1 MVHVSPCL
9 LRMSFFKSFVGWFA
23 VLTAADVIKEF
34 NSGTGIGYRQPRR
47 RKRSFQ
53 DDFAD
58 WREENKEELSKKS
71 PFDIWQQNM
80 RDNPEGDHSEAWR
93 KAGEWLESE
102 QRRIAGKA
110 KKYGVRL

>member
-1 MVHVSPCL
+1 
-9 LRMSFFKSFVGWFA
+9 MSLFKSVVGWFA
-23 VLTAADVIKEF
+23 VLTALDVVKEY
-34 NSGTGIGYRQPRR
+34 NSGTGIGYRQSRR
-47 RKRSFQ
+47 RKKSFQ

-58 WREENKEELSKKS
+58 WCEANKEEQSKQS

-102 QRRIAGKA
+102 QRRIAAEA
-110 KKYGVRL
+110 KKYGVRLKDGR